1 METKYVP
8 LDREEHIRIALV
20 GKTGVGKSATGN
32 TILQRKAFKSTLC
45 PSSVTSE
52 CQKETGEFDGQ
63 TLAVVDTPGLFDT
76 KKNEEEVKREIARC
90 ISFVSPGPHVFL
102 VVLQLS
108 RFTKEEQETVKIIQK
123 LLGKKSADYT
133 MALFT
138 GGDDLEEEGVTIE
151 EFIGKQKNL
160 RDFVGQCRGGYHAF
174 NNRNKDP
181 SQVRELLMKINSMVQ
196 RNGGRY
202 FTNEM
207 FEEAKKAIR
216 EEIRIALV
224 GKTGVGKSATG
235 NTILQRKAFISTL
248 RPSSVTS
255 ECKKETGEFGAQSLA
270 VVDTPGLF
278 DTKKNQEEVKREI
291 ARCISFVSPGPHVF
305 LVVLQLSRFTKE
317 EQETVKIIQKLFGK
331 KSADYTIA
339 LFTGGD
345 NLEADGGTIEQ
356 FILQNQ
362 DLSRFVGQCR
372 GGHHVFNNRNKDPSQ
387 VTELLK
393 KINSMVQR
401 NGGKHYTNKMFQ
413 EERRKKRT
421 SLPIALVGKTGVGK
435 SATGNTI
442 LQRKDFISTL
452 RPSSVTSE
460 CQKETGEFDGQTL
473 AVVDTPGLFDTKK
486 NQEEVKREIARCIS
500 FVSPGPHVFL
510 VVLQLSRFTKE
521 EQETVKIIQKL
532 FGKKSADYT
541 MALFTGGDN
550 LEADTVTIEQFI
562 LQNQDLSR
570 FVGQCRGGHHVFNN
584 RNKDP
589 SQVKE
594 LLMKINSMVQ
604 RNGGRYFTNKMFQQV
619 EETITLETVKLQQL
633 NPYMSDAEARRKAEE
648 ENQFTVALRSTA
660 IVLRV
665 AGAGAGAGAL
675 LGAEVGSVGGPVGAA
690 VGAAVGTVVGGIAA
704 LVSEKVCVIQ

>member
-1 METKYVP
+1 MASN
-8 LDREEHIRIALV
+8 REEH
-20 GKTGVGKSATGN
+20 
-32 TILQRKAFKSTLC
+32 
-45 PSSVTSE
+45 
-52 CQKETGEFDGQ
+52 
-63 TLAVVDTPGLFDT
+63 
-76 KKNEEEVKREIARC
+76 
-90 ISFVSPGPHVFL
+90 
-102 VVLQLS
+102 
-108 RFTKEEQETVKIIQK
+108 
-123 LLGKKSADYT
+123 
-133 MALFT
+133 
-138 GGDDLEEEGVTIE
+138 
-151 EFIGKQKNL
+151 
-160 RDFVGQCRGGYHAF
+160 
-174 NNRNKDP
+174 
-181 SQVRELLMKINSMVQ
+181 
-196 RNGGRY
+196 
-202 FTNEM
+202 
-207 FEEAKKAIR
+207 
-216 EEIRIALV
+216 IRIALV

-401 NGGKHYTNKMFQ
+401 NGGKHYTNKMFV
-413 EERRKKRT
+413 EAEKAIKEHIR
-421 SLPIALVGKTGVGK
+421 IALVGKTGVGK

-442 LQRKDFISTL
+442 LQRKAFISTMC
-452 RPSSVTSE
+452 PSSVTSE
-460 CQKETGEFDGQTL
+460 CQKETGEFDGQTLAVVDTPGLFDTKKNQEEVKREIARCISLVSPGPHVFLVVIQFGRFTKEEQETVKMIQKCFGENSADYTMALFTRGDDLEEEGVTIEEFIDEMKELRDFVGQCRGGYHVFNNRNKDPSQVSELMKKINSMVQRNEGRYFTNEMFEEAKKAIKEHIRIALVGKTGVGKSATGNTILQRKAFISTLRPSSVTSECKKETGEFGAQSL

-541 MALFTGGDN
+541 IALFTGGDN
-550 LEADTVTIEQFI
+550 LEADGGTIEQFI

-589 SQVKE
+589 SQVTE
-594 LLMKINSMVQ
+594 LLKKINSMVQ
-604 RNGGRYFTNKMFQQV
+604 RNGGKHYTNKMFV
-619 EETITLETVKLQQL
+619 EAEKAISEEKKRLLKE
-633 NPYMSDAEARRKAEE
+633 NPDMDDKEARRKAEE

-660 IVLRV
+660 IVLSV

-675 LGAEVGSVGGPVGAA
+675 YGAEVGSVGGPAGAA
-690 VGAAVGTVVGGIAA
+690 VGAAVGTVVGCIAA
-704 LVSEKVCVIQ
+704 LVNEKVCVIQ